1 MSICRQWSY
10 LKTLIQT
17 PQKIFMLAVSA
28 VLIGGN
34 WLLFIWA
41 VNNHHMLEAICWKRA
56 LVTLLTRW

>member
-1 MSICRQWSY
+1 MVLFKNADSDATENFYAGS
-10 LKTLIQT
+10 L
-17 PQKIFMLAVSA
+17 A

-41 VNNHHMLEAICWKRA
+41 VNNHHSWKRA